1 MNLSHLSKKDQRLN
15 VLTQQ
20 VRLWQRLEQQIK
32 KMLPLNLA
40 DFYQVSCV
48 NEQGGL
54 VVFAHNAMVA
64 SRLKMIMPALVPQL
78 QGMDARIMKV
88 IVKVSPQEQ
97 VHAKYKK
104 AVLGQEAQTQLLSA
118 SEKLSHHPEL
128 AQALSR
134 LALSHSK

>member
-15 VLTQQ
+15 ALTQQ
-20 VRLWQRLEQQIK
+20 VRLWQRLELQVK

-40 DFYQVSCV
+40 DFYQISCV
-48 NEQGGL
+48 NEQGAL

-78 QGMDARIMKV
+78 QGMDARIIKV
-88 IVKVSPQEQ
+88 LVKVSPQEH